1 MPKLLAISDI
11 HGTIASVERLRKL
24 TTDRF
29 DAIVLAGDIGK
40 DLDTAAQVFDILGSF
55 DCPILYVYGNWDHSL
70 PYDHDFGPNAHHLHN
85 ACVTL
90 DGWTVAGLSG
100 IDVNWGHNPLAASI
114 TVDLDA
120 RYEAGF
126 AEIDGQIEALKRTE
140 REVLT
145 ECEALPPLPN
155 KAHLK
160 PVWPLRRRL
169 STLREKR
176 KQLEPALQSEY
187 REGYKEIAA
196 ANRREMVDRM
206 SAYPQDRIIVVT
218 HGRLAR
224 TAQDMPDVPLFLFG
238 HTHGFTDTRMGRSR
252 FVNVSA
258 VDHIVPVMPE
268 HAAKR
273 AWKEIRAADIGT
285 YTVIEIGQEIEVRSI
300 PMRPM
305 PPGWKRVSGSTIG
318 HGFKP
323 LRQEDA
329 PSATLR

>member
-1 MPKLLAISDI
+1 MRLLAISDI
-11 HGTIASVERLRKL
+11 HGKVESVRRLRKRV
-24 TTDRF
+24 TNGF

-40 DLDTAAQVFDILGSF
+40 DFDTATQVFDILGSF
-55 DCPILYVYGNWDHSL
+55 DCPILYVFGNWDHSL

-90 DGWTVAGLSG
+90 DGWKFAGFSG

-126 AEIDGQIEALKRTE
+126 AEIDGQIEALERTE
-140 REVLT
+140 RETLAA
-145 ECEALPPLPN
+145 CEALPPLPN
-155 KAHLK
+155 KAHLR

-169 STLREKR
+169 GTLREKR
-176 KQLEPALQSEY
+176 KQLEPALQAEY

-206 SAYPQDRIIVVT
+206 SPHPQDRTIVVT

-238 HTHGFTDTRMGRSR
+238 HAHGFTDTRMGRSR

-258 VDHIVPVMPE
+258 LDHVVPVLPE
-268 HAAKR
+268 GETERHIKHLRSVDLGA
-273 AWKEIRAADIGT
+273 
-285 YTVIEIGQEIEVRSI
+285 YTVIEIVDQIVATSHR
-300 PMRPM
+300 MRPV
-305 PPGWKRVSGSTIG
+305 PEGWKQVSGF
-318 HGFKP
+318 GFQYKA
-323 LRQEDA
+323 LDQG
-329 PSATLR
+329 T

>member
-1 MPKLLAISDI
+1 MKLLAISDI
-11 HGTIASVERLRKL
+11 HGKVESVRRLRE
-24 TTDRF
+24 RVANGF

-40 DLDTAAQVFDILGSF
+40 DLDTAAQVFDILGTF

-70 PYDHDFGPNAHHLHN
+70 SYDHDFGLNAHHLHN
-85 ACVTL
+85 ACYSL
-90 DGWTVAGLSG
+90 GGWTVAGYSG

-120 RYEAGF
+120 RYDAGSS
-126 AEIDGQIEALKRTE
+126 EIDGQIEALERTE

-176 KQLEPALQSEY
+176 KQLEPALQALY
-187 REGYKEIAA
+187 REGSKEIAA

-206 SAYPQDRIIVVT
+206 SAHPQDRTIVVT
-218 HGRLAR
+218 HGRLTR

-258 VDHIVPVMPE
+258 LDHVVPVMPE
-268 HAAKR
+268 DAAAR
-273 AWKEIRAADIGT
+273 VWKEMRAADIGT
-285 YTVIEIGQEIEVRSI
+285 YTIIEIGQEITVTSNSLHS
-300 PMRPM
+300 M

-318 HGFKP
+318 HGYKP
-323 LRQEDA
+323 LGQDD
-329 PSATLR
+329 PATLR